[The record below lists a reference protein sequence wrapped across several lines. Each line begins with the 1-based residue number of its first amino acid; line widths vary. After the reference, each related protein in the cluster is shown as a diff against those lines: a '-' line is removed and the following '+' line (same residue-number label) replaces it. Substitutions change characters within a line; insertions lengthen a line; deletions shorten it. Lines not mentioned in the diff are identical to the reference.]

1 MKSNAVSY
9 DFDADILG
17 LGKLIASLRPD
28 STYPGDPGATIHK
41 RVRPPCPIESPA
53 VHDPVW
59 IPLVA
64 ERGWLIVTRDSRI
77 QTHRAEID
85 AVRTSGAR
93 MVALAAPDARGT
105 WQQLETL
112 MRNWRRMEAQR
123 SRRSRRFG
131 SRRSSDSRAA
141 VTRPERKDVRNAW
154 SSLDL

>member
-1 MKSNAVSY
+1 MKANAVSY
-9 DFDADILG
+9 YFDADILG

-28 STYPGDPGATIHK
+28 ATYPGDPGATIHK
-41 RVRPPCPIESPA
+41 RERPPCPIESPA
-53 VHDPVW
+53 VRDPVW

-93 MVALAAPDARGT
+93 MVALASPDARGT

-112 MRNWRRMEAQR
+112 LRNWRRMEALAETPGPFIYR
-123 SRRSRRFG
+123 ATFDGLRRV
-131 SRRSSDSRAA
+131 A
-141 VTRPERKDVRNAW
+141 VT
-154 SSLDL
+154 